1 METRSIRLGTPQL
14 ELLEKISSAGSL
26 PLDDLQI
33 DDVMSLGGLRLIS
46 LEADTVRMTPRGK
59 RFLAFSLESA
69 TH

>member
-1 METRSIRLGTPQL
+1 METRSIRLGAPQL

-26 PLDDLQI
+26 PLDDLQL

-46 LEADTVRMTPRGK
+46 LEADIVRMTARGQ

-69 TH
+69 PH

>member
-1 METRSIRLGTPQL
+1 METRSIRLGTPQI
-14 ELLEKISSAGSL
+14 ELLERISSAGSL

-46 LEADTVRMTPRGK
+46 LDADAVRMTPRGQ

>member
-14 ELLEKISSAGSL
+14 ELLERLSSAGSL

-46 LEADTVRMTPRGK
+46 LDADSVRMTPRGQ

>member
-14 ELLEKISSAGSL
+14 ELLERISSAGSL
-26 PLDDLQI
+26 PLDDLQL

-46 LEADTVRMTPRGK
+46 LDAETVRMTPRGQ